1 MPLKKTGQGSVR
13 IIAGTLKGSKLPV
26 LDSEGLRPT
35 SDRVRETLFNWI
47 QHSIQGRQVLD
58 MFAGSGALGF
68 EAASR
73 QAKHVVLLEHN
84 PAAAAT
90 LRDAALRLKVT
101 NVDIIQADS
110 LNWLRTCQA
119 PAFDLVFIDPPYS
132 SDHWPG
138 LWPLLGVKLADR
150 ALVYIEHDVTRAL
163 DLPDGLQLLKEGK
176 TRQSRF
182 LLAQWHKPPVG

>member
-1 MPLKKTGQGSVR
+1 MKKTGQGSVR

-35 SDRVRETLFNWI
+35 SDRVRETLFNWL
-47 QHSIQGRQVLD
+47 QNSIQGRQVLD

-73 QAKHVVLLEHN
+73 LAKHVILVEDN
-84 PAAAAT
+84 AAAAAK
-90 LRDAALRLKVT
+90 LREDKLRLKIGNAEIV
-101 NVDIIQADS
+101 QADS
-110 LNWLRTCQA
+110 LHWLRTYPG

-132 SDHWPG
+132 SDHWQR
-138 LWPLLGVKLADR
+138 LWPLLEAKLANS
-150 ALVYIEHDVTRAL
+150 ALVYIEHDISRAQG
-163 DLPDGLQLLKEGK
+163 LPEGFQLLKEGK